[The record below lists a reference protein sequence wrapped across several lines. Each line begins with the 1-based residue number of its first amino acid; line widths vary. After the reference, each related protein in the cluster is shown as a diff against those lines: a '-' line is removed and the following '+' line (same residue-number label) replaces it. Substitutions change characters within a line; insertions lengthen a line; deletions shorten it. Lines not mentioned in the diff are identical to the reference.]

1 MSGKPHRTWP
11 QRLTIGFLFVGAL
24 AAFGTAGG
32 LAAGQWVISDRQVVE
47 IDNDLDGDVASA
59 GRPDVVVP
67 GATTP
72 PATTATGQPVTTTT
86 LPIAEPDAANFLLA
100 GADNGDCAGLA
111 DPTVGER
118 SITNARSDTIM
129 VWRVNP
135 DTNQLAVLSFPRD
148 LYVELPNG
156 RKGRINQAYER
167 NDPSG
172 LIDTLWTNF
181 GVPVDHYIQ
190 IDFCAFRTLV
200 DAVGGVTVPFETPAR
215 DRSVAFEVPAGCVN
229 LDGHQALAYVRSR
242 HYQWQDADG
251 DWNTDGTS
259 DFGRIARQQDF
270 LRRVLAKVI
279 SDQLY
284 QPDTISALLETNR
297 DYLVTDDNLTPR
309 TIIEFANVLR
319 GIDPAAIAT
328 YRIASQGRNVGG
340 AAMQEPLLDSENMQ
354 AILQV
359 FRGQAT
365 LASAPDQT
373 FGTTVPA
380 TAPTTTPAT
389 TEVTGTTEPA
399 GDGPPTTPLPTVV
412 VSVAPEGVSPD
423 PTATC

>member
-1 MSGKPHRTWP
+1 MARNPRRTWP
-11 QRLTIGFLFVGAL
+11 QRLTIALLIVTSLGAL
-24 AAFGTAGG
+24 GTAGG
-32 LAAGQWVISDRQVVE
+32 LAAGQWVLSDRQIVEFDPTPQGAGPGDQRPGVV
-47 IDNDLDGDVASA
+47 I
-59 GRPDVVVP
+59 P

-72 PATTATGQPVTTTT
+72 PPVSAIEGATTTT
-86 LPIAEPDAANFLLA
+86 LPIAEPNAANFLLA
-100 GADNGDCAGLA
+100 GADNGDCAGLQ

-118 SITNARSDTIM
+118 DPVNARSDTLM

-156 RKGRINQAYER
+156 RHGRINQAYER

-172 LIDTLWTNF
+172 LRETLWTNF

-200 DAVGGVTVPFETPAR
+200 DAVGGVEVPFEHPAR
-215 DRSVAFEVPAGCVN
+215 DSSVAFEVPAGCVN

-251 DWNTDGTS
+251 DWNSDGTS

-279 SDQLY
+279 SDELY
-284 QPDTISALLETNR
+284 RPDTISALLETNR
-297 DYLVTDDNLTPR
+297 DYLVTDDALTPGK
-309 TIIEFANVLR
+309 IIEFANVLR
-319 GIDPAAIAT
+319 SINPAEIAT
-328 YRIASQGRNVGG
+328 YRIASRSRNVGG
-340 AAMQEPLLDSENMQ
+340 AAMQEPLIEGDNMQ
-354 AILQV
+354 AILRV

-365 LASAPDQT
+365 LGSAPDQVLD
-373 FGTTVPA
+373 TTVPSGFA
-380 TAPTTTPAT
+380 APPATTTPVDA
-389 TEVTGTTEPA
+389 
-399 GDGPPTTPLPTVV
+399 PPTTPLPTVV
-412 VSVAPEGVSPD
+412 VPVEPEGVSPD
-423 PTATC
+423 PAATC